1 MDFEHKLHLKVAS
14 VEVELLAERQLL
26 LVEVELLV
34 EKQLLLVEKATSSVR
49 RLRRCLLLPRL
60 LSHEQL
66 HQGLVASH
74 RNVVQRGQPAFEEN

>member
-14 VEVELLAERQLL
+14 VEVELLAEKQLL
-26 LVEVELLV
+26 LFEVELLV
-34 EKQLLLVEKATSSVR
+34 ELLVDKQLLLVAKLLVLGEK
-49 RLRRCLLLPRL
+49 
-60 LSHEQL
+60 QL